1 MANRKISQFTELTAP
16 ATTDVLPIIDQ
27 SGTGTEKN
35 KKITYANLL
44 TKAPNGSASLPSFSF
59 LSDPNSGISGGFDT
73 LTLSTNGLGRL
84 VANDSGLITI
94 PGTLTVTGTSTF
106 SDDIDLASTKV
117 LKINGTEVLSA
128 TAYTGNAATAT
139 VLATARTIG
148 GVSFNGSANI
158 DLPGVNT
165 AGNQNT
171 TGSAATLTT
180 PRTIG
185 GVSFDGSANI
195 NLPGVNTA
203 GNQNT
208 TGSAATLT
216 TARNIGGVSFDGSA
230 NIDLPGV
237 NAVGN
242 QNTTGSAATLTT
254 ARTIA
259 GVSFNGSANISL
271 NNNAITNGAS
281 YVTASIINSL
291 DASNLSSGTIP
302 DARFPATLPAVSG
315 VNLTSLNASN
325 LGSGTVAA
333 ARLSTA
339 TTQTAGNSTTKIATT
354 AFVSTAVS
362 NLINGAPAALDT
374 LNELAAAMADDAA
387 FSTTVTNNLATKL
400 NLAGG
405 QMTGNLTFSGSQTVD
420 GRDLSVDGSKLDGIE
435 AGAKDDQTAAD
446 IKTLFNS
453 SGLVNAQ
460 IDASA
465 AIAGSK
471 ISPNFGSQ
479 DITTTGE
486 LQCKDMSL
494 IDTTPKITFF
504 DSDNNPDFTLSANSG
519 SFRITDS
526 TNSAERL
533 VVNSDGHVDVLGNLD
548 VGAGL
553 DVTGDISVTGT
564 VDGRDV
570 ATDGTKLD
578 GIETGATADQTK
590 SDIDA
595 LGIAASTA
603 ATLATARSI
612 NGVSFNGSADIT
624 VTAAGST
631 LTGTSLKSTIV
642 SSSLTSVGT
651 LTGLTVSGDILM
663 SGTGAID
670 VAAGTTAQRPG
681 SPNTGMF
688 RYNSTSNQFEGY
700 TNAGWGAIAGGGG
713 ASGATLQAT
722 NGIVETAATISSNH
736 TVTTN
741 FNAMS
746 AGPVTVS
753 ADVTIPSG
761 SVWTIV

>member
-16 ATTDVLPIIDQ
+16 AVTDVLPIIDQ

-35 KKITYANLL
+35 KKITYSNLL
-44 TKAPNGSASLPSFSF
+44 SKAPNGSESAPSFSF
-59 LSDPNSGISGGFDT
+59 LLDPNTGISGGSDT
-73 LTLSTNGLGRL
+73 LTLSTNGSGRL
-84 VANDSGLITI
+84 IANASGLITI

-106 SDDIDLASTKV
+106 SDHIDLATGKV

-165 AGNQNT
+165 
-171 TGSAATLTT
+171 
-180 PRTIG
+180 
-185 GVSFDGSANI
+185 
-195 NLPGVNTA
+195 
-203 GNQNT
+203 
-208 TGSAATLT
+208 
-216 TARNIGGVSFDGSA
+216 
-230 NIDLPGV
+230 
-237 NAVGN
+237 VGN
-242 QNTTGSAATLTT
+242 QNTTGNAATATALAN

-259 GVSFNGSANISL
+259 GVSFDGTANISL

-302 DARFPATLPAVSG
+302 DARFPATLPAASG
-315 VNLTSLNASN
+315 ANLTSLNASN
-325 LGSGTVAA
+325 LASGTIAA

-339 TTQTAGNSTTKIATT
+339 TTQTAGNNTTKIATT
-354 AFVSTAVS
+354 AFVSTAIS

-400 NLAGG
+400 NLSGG

-420 GRDLSVDGSKLDGIE
+420 GRDLSVDGAKLDGIE
-435 AGAKDDQTAAD
+435 AGAKDDQTAAE

-465 AIAGSK
+465 AIAGTK

-479 DITTTGE
+479 NIVTTG
-486 LQCKDMSL
+486 
-494 IDTTPKITFF
+494 
-504 DSDNNPDFTLSANSG
+504 DFNSG
-519 SFRITDS
+519 SVTITGGSPAITFTDS
-526 TNSAERL
+526 NNDPDYYIQNNNGALRIFDATNSAERF
-533 VVNSDGHVDVLGNLD
+533 VVNTDGHVDVAGNLD
-548 VGAGL
+548 IGAGVDVTGNITSTGNYTISNTVPTITFNDTDHENDFEIKNYNGTFIVHDNDANANRIELASDGTVDIQGNLDANGGL
-553 DVTGDISVTGT
+553 DVTGVT
-564 VDGRDV
+564 
-570 ATDGTKLD
+570 
-578 GIETGATADQTK
+578 
-590 SDIDA
+590 
-595 LGIAASTA
+595 
-603 ATLATARSI
+603 
-612 NGVSFNGSADIT
+612 
-624 VTAAGST
+624 
-631 LTGTSLKSTIV
+631 
-642 SSSLTSVGT
+642 
-651 LTGLTVSGDILM
+651 TVSGNILM
-663 SGTGAID
+663 TGTGAID

-688 RYNSTSNQFEGY
+688 RYNSTTNQFEGY

-722 NGIVETAATISSNH
+722 NGIVETAATISSDH
-736 TVTTN
+736 TITTN

-753 ADVTIPSG
+753 ADITIPSG

>member
-16 ATTDVLPIIDQ
+16 AVTDVLPIIDQ

-35 KKITYANLL
+35 KKITYSNLL
-44 TKAPNGSASLPSFSF
+44 SKAPNGSESSPSFSF
-59 LSDPNSGISGGFDT
+59 LLDPNTGISGGSDT
-73 LTLSTNGLGRL
+73 LTLSTNGSGRL
-84 VANDSGLITI
+84 IANASGLITI

-106 SDDIDLASTKV
+106 SDHIDLATGKV

-171 TGSAATLTT
+171 TGNAATATAL
-180 PRTIG
+180 
-185 GVSFDGSANI
+185 AN
-195 NLPGVNTA
+195 
-203 GNQNT
+203 
-208 TGSAATLT
+208 
-216 TARNIGGVSFDGSA
+216 
-230 NIDLPGV
+230 
-237 NAVGN
+237 
-242 QNTTGSAATLTT
+242 

-259 GVSFNGSANISL
+259 GVSFDGTANISL

-302 DARFPATLPAVSG
+302 DARFPATLPAASG
-315 VNLTSLNASN
+315 ANLTSLNASN
-325 LGSGTVAA
+325 LASGTIAA

-339 TTQTAGNSTTKIATT
+339 TTQTAGNNTTKIATT
-354 AFVSTAVS
+354 AFVSTAIS

-387 FSTTVTNNLATKL
+387 FSTTVTNNLALKL
-400 NLAGG
+400 NLSGG

-420 GRDLSVDGSKLDGIE
+420 GRDLSVDG
-435 AGAKDDQTAAD
+435 A
-446 IKTLFNS
+446 
-453 SGLVNAQ
+453 
-460 IDASA
+460 
-465 AIAGSK
+465 
-471 ISPNFGSQ
+471 
-479 DITTTGE
+479 
-486 LQCKDMSL
+486 
-494 IDTTPKITFF
+494 
-504 DSDNNPDFTLSANSG
+504 
-519 SFRITDS
+519 
-526 TNSAERL
+526 
-533 VVNSDGHVDVLGNLD
+533 
-548 VGAGL
+548 
-553 DVTGDISVTGT
+553 
-564 VDGRDV
+564 
-570 ATDGTKLD
+570 KLD
-578 GIETGATADQTK
+578 GIETGATADQTASEILTLVK
-590 SDIDA
+590 TVDGTGSGLDA
-595 LGIAASTA
+595 DLLDGQEGSYYRNASNINAGTLDAARIPTLNQDTTGSA
-603 ATLATARSI
+603 ATLTTARAI
-612 NGVSFNGSADIT
+612 NGVSFDGSADIT
-624 VTAAGST
+624 VTAAAST
-631 LTGTSLKSTIV
+631 LTGTTLKSTV
-642 SSSLTSVGT
+642 VNSSLTSVGT
-651 LTGLTVSGDILM
+651 LTGLTVSGNILM
-663 SGTGAID
+663 TGTGAID

-688 RYNSTSNQFEGY
+688 RYNSTTNQFEGY

-722 NGIVETAATISSNH
+722 NGIVETAATISSDH

-753 ADVTIPSG
+753 ADITIPSG

>member
-16 ATTDVLPIIDQ
+16 AVTDVLPIIDQ

-35 KKITYANLL
+35 KKITYSNLL
-44 TKAPNGSASLPSFSF
+44 SKAPNGSESAPSFSF
-59 LSDPNSGISGGFDT
+59 LLDPNSGISGGSDT
-73 LTLSTNGLGRL
+73 LTLSTNGQGRL
-84 VANDSGLITI
+84 VANASGLITI

-106 SDDIDLASTKV
+106 SDHIDLATGKV
-117 LKINGTEVLSA
+117 LKVNGTEVLSA

-180 PRTIG
+180 SRTIG

-216 TARNIGGVSFDGSA
+216 TARTIGGVSFDGSA

-271 NNNAITNGAS
+271 NNNAITNGAN

-291 DASNLSSGTIP
+291 DAGNLSSGTIP
-302 DARFPATLPAVSG
+302 DARFPATLPAASG

-325 LGSGTVAA
+325 LASGTVAA

-339 TTQTAGNSTTKIATT
+339 STQTAGNNTTKIATT
-354 AFVSTAVS
+354 AFVSTAIS

-420 GRDLSVDGSKLDGIE
+420 GRDLSVDGAKLDGIE

-465 AIAGSK
+465 AIAGTK
-471 ISPNFGSQ
+471 ISPDFGSQ
-479 DITTTGE
+479 NVVTTGTLGSGDITISSTAPKLFLT
-486 LQCKDMSL
+486 
-494 IDTTPKITFF
+494 DTNS
-504 DSDNNPDFTLSANSG
+504 DSD
-519 SFRITDS
+519 FRIANANGVFEIRDQ
-526 TNSAERL
+526 TNSASRL
-533 VVNSDGHVDVLGNLD
+533 FIYSDGLTRILGNLD
-548 VGAGL
+548 VDAGI
-553 DVTGDISVTGT
+553 DVTGNITATGT

-688 RYNSTSNQFEGY
+688 RYNSTTNQFEGY
-700 TNAGWGAIAGGGG
+700 TNSGWGAIAGGGAG
-713 ASGATLQAT
+713 SGATLQAT
-722 NGIVETAATISSNH
+722 NGIVETAATISSDH
-736 TVTTN
+736 TITTN

-753 ADVTIPSG
+753 ADITIPSG